1 MTHVSQLPKIV
12 SIQILRAVA
21 VLFVVFHHI
30 FLAEIKYGHG
40 ETVIPHFLGLLGASG
55 VDLFFVI
62 SGFVMVTVTRGKFQ
76 RSIESIR
83 FLVSRATRVYPLYW
97 IYSLILLAV
106 FLIRPDLVNAS
117 ESNQANLLES
127 FLLIPTARLPLLMVG
142 WSLLYEIYFYIV
154 FAILLLFPE
163 KFLIYELIGW
173 AGVVAVANLIA
184 PQFGFALS
192 PIVTLI
198 TRPFVFDF
206 VFGGLIASQVHHG
219 KHGSSALALAIGAA
233 MIVSVPS
240 VYFIKFTDA
249 FPEEWLRL
257 AIFGIPYALVV
268 YGAVA
273 LEAGRGK
280 VFFSAFKPIGDAS
293 YSIYLSHVF
302 VITALGRLW
311 GWAAIPGIADNLVV
325 IVLAAASAIIWGLI
339 SYRFFELPLLAWS
352 RRFVPSGK

>member
-1 MTHVSQLPKIV
+1 MARVKQQPKVV
-12 SIQILRAVA
+12 SIQILRAIA

-30 FLAEIKYGHG
+30 YLTEIKYGHG
-40 ETVIPHFLGLLGASG
+40 ETLIPNFLGLLGASG

-62 SGFVMVTVTRGKFQ
+62 SGFVMVMVTRGKFA
-76 RSIESIR
+76 RPIESVR
-83 FLVSRATRVYPLYW
+83 FLSSRATRVYPLYW
-97 IYSLILLAV
+97 VYSLILLAV
-106 FLIRPDLVNAS
+106 FLIRPDLVNSS
-117 ESNQANLLES
+117 ESNQANILES

-163 KFLIYELIGW
+163 KFLVYELMGW
-173 AGVVAVANLIA
+173 AGLVAIANLA
-184 PQFGFALS
+184 ALQFGFKLS

-206 VFGGLIASQVHHG
+206 VFGGLIASRVHDG
-219 KHGSSALALAIGAA
+219 KHTASVLALAIGLG
-233 MIVSVPS
+233 MVVCVPS
-240 VYFIKFTDA
+240 LYFIKITLA

-273 LEAGRGK
+273 LESGGGVVLLSPLK
-280 VFFSAFKPIGDAS
+280 VIGDAS

-302 VITALGRLW
+302 VVTALGRLW
-311 GWAAIPGIADNLVV
+311 GWAAIPGIADNSVV
-325 IVLAAASAIIWGLI
+325 IILMAAAAIIWGLM
-339 SYRFFELPLLAWS
+339 SYRFLEVPLLAWS
-352 RRFVPSGK
+352 RRFVPAGK